1 MAFAEFNFYSKSL
14 QMDVQV
20 SLILPEKVQGVGSAP
35 AIRYGNF
42 PVLYLLHGTSGDH
55 TDWERWTSIER
66 YAAKKGLAVVMPA
79 AQLSA
84 YTNMVHGE
92 RYFDYIAYELPEK
105 ISKLLPISC
114 CREDTYL
121 CGLSMGGYGA
131 LKIGLTLPENYA
143 AIGTL
148 SNGNHAYM
156 AAGKV
161 GSDMEKLFQS
171 PLGEAM
177 RNRFQLCWGWTP
189 EHPVPVVGTYQDI
202 FWLAKKNLYEKI
214 KLPDIFA
221 ACGKEDHNYSMAS
234 DVRKYFEGLPGNP
247 YRYQYQ
253 EEHGGHTW
261 EFWDKWI
268 QVFLDWL
275 PMKGEESPHEY

>member
-1 MAFAEFNFYSKSL
+1 MNSILPQLSEQTANDTFNFYSKSL

-105 ISKLLPISC
+105 ISNCLLYTSSIF
-114 CREDTYL
+114 CRRHL
-121 CGLSMGGYGA
+121 
-131 LKIGLTLPENYA
+131 
-143 AIGTL
+143 
-148 SNGNHAYM
+148 
-156 AAGKV
+156 
-161 GSDMEKLFQS
+161 
-171 PLGEAM
+171 
-177 RNRFQLCWGWTP
+177 
-189 EHPVPVVGTYQDI
+189 
-202 FWLAKKNLYEKI
+202 
-214 KLPDIFA
+214 
-221 ACGKEDHNYSMAS
+221 
-234 DVRKYFEGLPGNP
+234 
-247 YRYQYQ
+247 
-253 EEHGGHTW
+253 
-261 EFWDKWI
+261 
-268 QVFLDWL
+268 
-275 PMKGEESPHEY
+275 

>member
-161 GSDMEKLFQS
+161 GSEALPKPFGRSHAQ
-171 PLGEAM
+171 PLPALLGM
-177 RNRFQLCWGWTP
+177 DSRTP
-189 EHPVPVVGTYQDI
+189 CSRRRDRPGYL
-202 FWLAKKNLYEKI
+202 LAGPKKS
-214 KLPDIFA
+214 
-221 ACGKEDHNYSMAS
+221 G
-234 DVRKYFEGLPGNP
+234 
-247 YRYQYQ
+247 
-253 EEHGGHTW
+253 
-261 EFWDKWI
+261 
-268 QVFLDWL
+268 
-275 PMKGEESPHEY
+275 